1 MLKYLERFWISIQEL
16 KVKNSLSY
24 KMMTIPLPSSLTLAT
39 KVHFTSTPA
48 FRVLLDVHQETVDDS
63 EESKPKPEP
72 IKKKTASKRVV
83 KKKVTI
89 STYDNIILDPDISLE
104 LGKSIDLAKSKE
116 EEAAKQVHATHAR
129 IMTEF
134 VPESAKKKTGSRSSR
149 SVVIQDTSSA
159 LKPKLSNSKA
169 KLKGVQYLTLAEKEA
184 ADITQALKESKKT
197 SKRQP
202 GTRGLSEGTSTIP
215 GVITKEKVILEW
227 GSKQESKYS
236 EEDQL
241 DDEEKDD
248 KEGDADDEGND
259 HISDTQDTNAEDGET
274 KSDEDEIYKKG
285 DTKMSDVTKADAEM
299 TEETNND
306 SKKDAL
312 PPTSSTLSISL
323 SFGDQFLKVSSD
335 TSLIGTVKDTTDAKI
350 TSLLY
355 IKIQSKVLHIQSP
368 SALKVPMFVISE
380 PLVLIPIQ
388 ETPLAA
394 HVTTLPPL
402 SISTIPPTPL
412 QQTTTPIPSPPI
424 TTDTPTITTAIPK
437 SDTLLA
443 IQLRVINLEKDVSE
457 LKKIHHSAKSLA
469 TLKSQVLMVV
479 QQYLG
484 SKIGDDLQKGKKTK
498 RRRTKESE
506 SSKNPSTTKETP
518 KGKAPSKCSKTSKSA
533 STNEPVEEP
542 IAEVVIDDAG
552 EDVVCDDDQPQDT
565 FEPKTAKTPNLEW
578 IRSHSTI
585 SCPLL
590 LTSLSH
596 PGHLTIAAEY
606 FFNNDLEY
614 LKSLDPERTYTTSI
628 RKTKAAW
635 FEIVGVIYEDL
646 AKQKRVM
653 RADELYMFSN
663 GTLKKVWDLLH
674 YRILNF
680 CLGYNNEMSKRKW
693 TTIDKKRSNL
703 MVKLIDKQTRERRII
718 RNLERLVDARE
729 LKMDYKQMT
738 RTVYLSG
745 PILKSYLVNNVNM

>member
-1 MLKYLERFWISIQEL
+1 MSSKSLCSSSRTQSRRKILDIYPRVEGEEFTKPQNDDDTLTFLIDLGYKGPLHKYTSILIIRGRENQD
-16 KVKNSLSY
+16 VKICHTIDSPKLSSTTTSNNTSLSPTSNIKHY
-24 KMMTIPLPSSLTLAT
+24 YTIKDDGIVSDS
-39 KVHFTSTPA
+39 V
-48 FRVLLDVHQETVDDS
+48 RVLLDVHQETVDDY
-63 EESKPKPEP
+63 EESKPEPKP

-89 STYDNIILDPDISLE
+89 STYDNIIPDPDISLE

-116 EEAAKQVHATHAR
+116 EEAAKQVHATYAR
-129 IMTEF
+129 IMTES

-149 SVVIQDTSSA
+149 
-159 LKPKLSNSKA
+159 K
-169 KLKGVQYLTLAEKEA
+169 A

-197 SKRQP
+197 SKRQLS
-202 GTRGLSEGTSTIP
+202 TRGL
-215 GVITKEKVILEW
+215 K
-227 GSKQESKYS
+227 
-236 EEDQL
+236 EDQL
-241 DDEEKDD
+241 NDEEKDD

-259 HISDTQDTNAEDGET
+259 HISDTQDTDDEDGET

-285 DTKMSDVTKADAEM
+285 DTKMSDVTKEDAEM

-306 SKKDAL
+306 SKKAAL
-312 PPTSSTLSISL
+312 PPT
-323 SFGDQFLKVSSD
+323 
-335 TSLIGTVKDTTDAKI
+335 IGTVKDTTDAKI

-368 SALKVPMFVISE
+368 STLKVPVFMISE

-394 HVTTLPPL
+394 HVTTLPPP
-402 SISTIPPTPL
+402 SISTIPPAPL

-424 TTDTPTITTAIPK
+424 TTDTLTITTAILK

-457 LKKIHHSAKSLA
+457 LKKIHHSVKSLA

-533 STNEPVEEP
+533 STNEPIEEP
-542 IAEVVIDDAG
+542 IAEVVMDDAG

-565 FEPKTAKTPNLEW
+565 SEPKTAKTPNLEW

-596 PGHLTIAAEY
+596 LTIVAEY

-635 FEIVGVIYEDL
+635 FEIVGIKYMVPMLWSTIKHAYDKDA
-646 AKQKRVM
+646 AKGIK
-653 RADELYMFSN
+653 
-663 GTLKKVWDLLH
+663 H
-674 YRILNF
+674 
-680 CLGYNNEMSKRKW
+680 
-693 TTIDKKRSNL
+693 
-703 MVKLIDKQTRERRII
+703 
-718 RNLERLVDARE
+718 
-729 LKMDYKQMT
+729 
-738 RTVYLSG
+738 
-745 PILKSYLVNNVNM
+745 